1 MQSGEEFDYNDRYGV
16 RPQKRWV
23 TPAIVFALIGG
34 SWLIWAGLHHANPA
48 IRYEVISYGVTA
60 EREISIRYTVFRTD
74 PMQVVICTL
83 TASDQDKNVVG
94 QIDDK
99 IAAGTSQIE
108 QTTAIPARTAPV
120 TATIAR
126 CRAE

>member
-1 MQSGEEFDYNDRYGV
+1 MDLDFNDRYGV
-16 RPQKRWV
+16 RSSKGWI
-23 TPAIVFALIGG
+23 TPAITFALIGG
-34 SWLIWAGLHHANPA
+34 AWMIWAGLHHANPA
-48 IRYEVISYGVTA
+48 IRSELISFNVSA
-60 EREISIRYTVFRTD
+60 EREISIRYTVVRTD

-99 IAAGTSQIE
+99 IAAGTSLTE
-108 QTTAIPARTAPV
+108 QTTVIPARTAPV
-120 TATIAR
+120 TAAIAR

>member
-16 RPQKRWV
+16 RPQKRWI
-23 TPAIVFALIGG
+23 TPAIALAIIGVG
-34 SWLIWAGLHHANPA
+34 WSIWAGLHHANPA
-48 IRYEVISYGVTA
+48 IRYELISFNVTA
-60 EREISIRYTVFRTD
+60 EREISIRYTVNRTD

-99 IAAGTSQIE
+99 IPAGKSLAE

-120 TATIAR
+120 TAAIAR

>member
-16 RPQKRWV
+16 LPQKRWV
-23 TPAIVFALIGG
+23 TPAIVFAIIGIG
-34 SWLIWAGLHHANPA
+34 WSIWAGLHHANPA
-48 IRYEVISYGVTA
+48 IRYEIISFNVIA
-60 EREISIRYTVFRTD
+60 EREISIRYTMVRSD

-108 QTTAIPARTAPV
+108 QTTVIPARTSPV
-120 TATIAR
+120 TAAVAP

>member
-16 RPQKRWV
+16 LPQKRWV
-23 TPAIVFALIGG
+23 TPAIVFAIIGIG
-34 SWLIWAGLHHANPA
+34 WSIWAGLHHANPA
-48 IRYEVISYGVTA
+48 IRYEIISFNVIA
-60 EREISIRYTVFRTD
+60 EREISIRYTMVRSD

-108 QTTAIPARTAPV
+108 QTTVIPARTSPV
-120 TATIAR
+120 TAAVAR